1 MIRDNTSRVI
11 SAVNASIAKDPHTMK
26 TLNIHSLVLLSI
38 VISGCVANQPIP
50 QPVMVEVSRPC
61 LTAEQLP
68 APPVALTDA
77 ELAALNDHD
86 FVLGL
91 AQGRLEYRRYSLEAQ
106 AVLRACVK

>member
-1 MIRDNTSRVI
+1 MRTVVI
-11 SAVNASIAKDPHTMK
+11 ILA
-26 TLNIHSLVLLSI
+26 TLLA
-38 VISGCVANQPIP
+38 GCVANQPIP
-50 QPVMVEVSRPC
+50 QQVQVEVSRPC

-91 AQGRLEYRRYSLEAQ
+91 AQGRLEYRRYASEAS
-106 AVLRACVK
+106 AVLLACVQ